1 MRLVGT
7 LARWVRSGMGTET
20 TSAAYRRTQTHE
32 SQSFSAELLEAKG
45 TGNEQLSQ
53 THHFKLSFVSNNKVY
68 KKVIVDY
75 YTHVC

>member
-1 MRLVGT
+1 MLSSLCQLFVST
-7 LARWVRSGMGTET
+7 FL
-20 TSAAYRRTQTHE
+20 
-32 SQSFSAELLEAKG
+32 FSAELLEAKG

-68 KKVIVDY
+68 KKTIVDY